1 MLPLVSS
8 SQEAY
13 VEMIPFERLNFDE
26 SEVHLPT
33 NPTTYGLG
41 NNKEIQSIR
50 KALLKIKFVL
60 ALLMLTSIGLL
71 FALVFVC
78 VKDGSRERQLNEEIT
93 YLKSLLNQKL

>member
-1 MLPLVSS
+1 MLPLVSN

-13 VEMIPFERLNFDE
+13 VEMIPFDFDE